1 MQRST
6 IILILQRSTAA
17 NLLGSNLEQVLT
29 HVIDNRLLDRV
40 ATTAAKDTEPYCNMT
55 AFPRLSNQRER
66 PPPPTQTK
74 STHYCGRQEEKKEE
88 KFAGGSRR
96 VGVSTRRN
104 VVLIFP
110 GAASFFPV
118 SGGQQ
123 QQVVGDD
130 DAITTTITFGYRSS
144 SITVSRKL
152 EKMVQ
157 PSPLANHTT
166 QLPSPPPLGF
176 SAAAH
181 TFFRSAIYRR
191 QLP

>member
-29 HVIDNRLLDRV
+29 HVIDNRLFDRA

-74 STHYCGRQEEKKEE
+74 STHYCDPGLKKEE

-96 VGVSTRRN
+96 VEVSTRRN